1 MPKQEQVQTGW
12 KLIKIIS
19 SMRLCLLIL
28 FLFVQ
33 LVTIAQTK
41 TIHFINGQW
50 FNGKDFTATEFYCV
64 NGLLSKQKPARVDT
78 VIDLHHQFVIPP
90 FGEAHNHSPD
100 TEQDLDFIVE
110 RYLADGIFYIKNPN
124 SIPFTTDKIKNRIN
138 HPISVDV
145 VYANGGLTAT
155 GGHPTGLYNYMLT
168 TIYKK
173 SLPGWTSKSFEGEAY
188 YIINTKEDLEKKWP
202 FILSQKPGFIK
213 IYLIYSEEY
222 ELRKNDTLYNGK
234 KGIDPKLAKLI
245 VKKAHAAGLQ
255 VSSHAETPTDLQN
268 AINAG
273 VDEIN
278 HLPGYQVRW
287 KEGYNAAYYRIRPS
301 IARKMKRKKIHA
313 DASYSLVETELFEK
327 DSLRIRQRL
336 DVQKANLLLL
346 KKFKVPVTVGCDSYN
361 ATAKTEMEYLRKLN
375 IYSNL
380 ELLKMWCEITPK
392 AIFPKRKIALLQEG
406 YEASFLILKQNPLIS
421 TGFVYDITLR
431 IKQGA
436 ILW

>member
-1 MPKQEQVQTGW
+1 
-12 KLIKIIS
+12 
-19 SMRLCLLIL
+19 MRFYLLIF
-28 FLFVQ
+28 FLIAE
-33 LVTIAQTK
+33 LSTIAQTK
-41 TIHFINGQW
+41 TIHFVNGQW
-50 FNGKDFTATEFYCV
+50 FNGKDFTAGEFYSV
-64 NGLLSKQKPARVDT
+64 NGLLSKQKPATVDT
-78 VIDLHHQFVIPP
+78 IIDLQHQYVIPP

-100 TEQDLDFIVE
+100 VELEIDFFIE

-124 SIPFTTDKIKNRIN
+124 SIPFTTNKIKSRIN
-138 HPISVDV
+138 HAKSVDV
-145 VYANGGLTAT
+145 IYANGGLTAT

-188 YIINTKEDLEKKWP
+188 YIINTKEDIEKKWP

-222 ELRKNDTLYNGK
+222 ELRKNDTLYNGR

-255 VSSHAETPTDLQN
+255 VTCHVETPTDLRN
-268 AINAG
+268 ALKAG
-273 VDEIN
+273 ADEIN

-287 KEGYNAAYYRIRPS
+287 KDGYNADYYS
-301 IARKMKRKKIHA
+301 ITAALARKMKHKKIHA
-313 DASYSLVETELFEK
+313 DATYSLVETELIEK
-327 DSLRIRQRL
+327 DSLRIKQRL
-336 DVQKANLLLL
+336 AVQKANLLML
-346 KKFKVPVTVGCDSYN
+346 KRFKVPVTVGCDSYN
-361 ATAKTEMEYLRKLN
+361 LTAKTEMEYFRKLG

-380 ELLKMWCEITPK
+380 ELLKMWCEVTPK

-406 YEASFLILKQNPLIS
+406 YEASFLILKKNPLIS
-421 TGFVYDITLR
+421 SGFVYEITLR
-431 IKQGA
+431 VKKGE

>member
-1 MPKQEQVQTGW
+1 
-12 KLIKIIS
+12 
-19 SMRLCLLIL
+19 MRLLCLLI
-28 FLFVQ
+28 FLFF
-33 LVTIAQTK
+33 QTVSTGQAK
-41 TIHFINGQW
+41 TIQFINGQW
-50 FNGKDFTATEFYCV
+50 FNGKDFTTGDFYSV
-64 NGLLSKQKPARVDT
+64 NGLLSKQKPPTVDT
-78 VIDLHHQFVIPP
+78 IIDLHNQFVIPP
-90 FGEAHNHSPD
+90 FAEAHNHSPD
-100 TEQDLDFIVE
+100 TEQDLDFIIE

-124 SIPFTTDKIKNRIN
+124 SIPFTTNRIKSRIN
-138 HPISVDV
+138 HPKSVDV

-188 YIINTKEDLEKKWP
+188 YIINNKEDLEKKWP

-213 IYLIYSEEY
+213 FYLIYSEEY

-234 KGIDPKLAKLI
+234 KGIDPRLAKLI

-255 VSSHAETPTDLQN
+255 VSCHVETPTDLKN
-268 AINAG
+268 AIKAG

-287 KEGYNAAYYRIRPS
+287 KDGYNAAYYRISPS
-301 IARKMKRKKIHA
+301 LARKMKRKKMHA
-313 DASYSLVETELFEK
+313 DASYSLVETELVEK
-327 DSLRIRQRL
+327 DSLRTKQRL
-336 DVQKANLLLL
+336 AVQKANLRLL

-361 ATAKTEMEYLRKLN
+361 LTAKTEMEYFRKMG

-380 ELLKMWCEITPK
+380 ELLKMWSEVTAK
-392 AIFPKRKIALLQEG
+392 AIFPNRKIGLLQEG
-406 YEASFLILKQNPLIS
+406 YEASFLILRQNPLIGE
-421 TGFVYDITLR
+421 GFVYQIILR
-431 IKQGA
+431 IKQGV

>member
-1 MPKQEQVQTGW
+1 
-12 KLIKIIS
+12 
-19 SMRLCLLIL
+19 MRFCLLIP

-50 FNGKDFTATEFYCV
+50 FNGKDFTTGDFYSV
-64 NGLLSKQKPARVDT
+64 NGLISKQQPSAVDT
-78 VIDLHHQFVIPP
+78 IIDLHNQFVIPP
-90 FGEAHNHSPD
+90 FAEAHNHSPD
-100 TEQDLDFIVE
+100 TEQDLDFIIE

-124 SIPFTTDKIKNRIN
+124 NIPFTSNKIKSRIN
-138 HPISVDV
+138 HPKSVDV
-145 VYANGGLTAT
+145 LYANGGLTAT
-155 GGHPTGLYNYMLT
+155 GGHPTVLYNYMLT

-213 IYLIYSEEY
+213 FYLIYSEEY

-234 KGIDPKLAKLI
+234 KGIDPRLAKLI

-255 VSSHAETPTDLQN
+255 VSCHVETPTDLKN
-268 AINAG
+268 AVRAG

-287 KEGYNAAYYRIRPS
+287 KDGYDAAYYRITAAT
-301 IARKMKRKKIHA
+301 ARRMKRRKIHA

-327 DSLRIRQRL
+327 DSLRIKQRL
-336 DVQKANLLLL
+336 AVQKANLLLL
-346 KKFKVPVTVGCDSYN
+346 KKFKVSVTIGCDSYN
-361 ATAKTEMEYLRKLN
+361 LTAKTEMDYFRKLG

-380 ELLKMWCEITPK
+380 ELLKMWSEVTAK
-392 AIFPKRKIALLQEG
+392 AIFPNRKIAALQEG
-406 YEASFLILKQNPLIS
+406 YEASFLVLGQNPLMS
-421 TGFVYDITLR
+421 EEFRYHITLR
-431 IKQGA
+431 IKQGVV
-436 ILW
+436 LW